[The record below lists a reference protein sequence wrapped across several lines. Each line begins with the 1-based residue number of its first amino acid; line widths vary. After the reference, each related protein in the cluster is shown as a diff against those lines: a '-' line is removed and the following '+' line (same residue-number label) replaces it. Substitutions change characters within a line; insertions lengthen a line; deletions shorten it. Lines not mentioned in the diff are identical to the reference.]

1 MSEELGYKYA
11 SRQNCKFDTIFGIH
25 SLEAWIPFQ
34 NTYFGNIFLDCGIS
48 IDSQDHY
55 GDTALMRAAE
65 SDNIDVVSTIL
76 DRGAN
81 VDLQNENGRTA
92 LILAAKENHTNMVA
106 VLVRAGKANP
116 NFQVALK
123 GTDLGILKFWW
134 NNIYP

>member
-1 MSEELGYKYA
+1 
-11 SRQNCKFDTIFGIH
+11 
-25 SLEAWIPFQ
+25 
-34 NTYFGNIFLDCGIS
+34 
-48 IDSQDHY
+48 
-55 GDTALMRAAE
+55 MRAAE
-65 SDNIDVVSTIL
+65 SGNIDVVSTIL

-123 GTDLGILKFWW
+123 GTDLGILKF
-134 NNIYP
+134 